1 MAKNHSIFR
10 GAMLGMAVGDAMGNA
25 VDRSSLSQIQEDYG
39 PNGLLGYDLVNGYAE
54 VTSYTQLAA
63 FAANGLLMGL
73 TRSRIQGRQVPLV
86 RYIGLALKEWSR
98 SQQYSDPERNYCWL
112 STVPELKR
120 RRCMD
125 TRMLDALS
133 RGLGTLEDPQ
143 YRSDQ
148 PSALTEVLP
157 VALLAKEL
165 GLSPEE
171 RNRLGAETLVLTHG
185 NPEAFLCG
193 AVLTHV
199 FGLLL
204 EDPRLPLEQ
213 VLNQTV
219 DAIQIQFGREY
230 SQTNRIWELLQYAR
244 TLAQTD
250 RFSQMEAME
259 RLRCRTAPEVLAGV
273 LYACST
279 CHDDFDAAM
288 ITAVNHSG
296 RSAAVGALTGAILGI
311 RLGAMALPEFYLECL
326 EPAMLLI
333 ELADDMASPMNFT
346 SGLFDDDWDRKYLH
360 GGV

>member
-1 MAKNHSIFR
+1 MGRNHSVFR
-10 GAMLGMAVGDAMGNA
+10 GAMLGLAVGDAMGNT
-25 VDRSSLSQIQEDYG
+25 VDRRTLTEIREDYG

-63 FAANGLLMGL
+63 FAANGILLGL
-73 TRSRIQGRQVPLV
+73 TRGRIQGRMAPLV

-157 VALLAKEL
+157 VALMAREL
-165 GLSPEE
+165 GLSREE
-171 RNRLGAETLVLTHG
+171 TNRLGAETVVLTHG
-185 NPEAFLCG
+185 SPDAFLSG
-193 AVLTHV
+193 AVLTQV
-199 FGLLL
+199 FSLLL
-204 EDPRLPLEQ
+204 EDPKMPLDT
-213 VLNQTV
+213 VLRRTI
-219 DAIQIQFGREY
+219 DAIQLQFGREY
-230 SQTNRIWELLQYAR
+230 SQTTHIWELLQYAR
-244 TLAQTD
+244 TLSQSD

-273 LYACST
+273 LYACAT

-296 RSAAVGALTGAILGI
+296 RSAAVGAITGAILGI
-311 RLGAMALPEFYLECL
+311 RMGAMALPEFYLECL

-333 ELADDMASPMNFT
+333 ELADDMASPMDFT
-346 SGLFDDDWDRKYLH
+346 SSLFDDDWDRKYLH